1 MHYNEIVQYLNQYSS
16 LTEHSLQRQ
25 EEAIHTIQELNSW
38 KCVFEE
44 NMNLEKTRMNSLE
57 NDCQSYEKRIKNLE

>member
-1 MHYNEIVQYLNQYSS
+1 M

-25 EEAIHTIQELNSW
+25 EEQIQTIQELNGW

-44 NMNLEKTRMNSLE
+44 QMNLEKLRMNSLE
-57 NDCQSYEKRIKNLE
+57 NDCQNYEKRIQNMNQELLSGEKEL